1 MGGVVLQALWC
12 QCLVSSEPAP
22 TIFMWAQI
30 YNNKVRNNFG
40 IIGHD
45 SPFYIYFI
53 ILSLAILVNS
63 NTTQMWV
70 QLNIMT
76 E

>member
-1 MGGVVLQALWC
+1 
-12 QCLVSSEPAP
+12 
-22 TIFMWAQI
+22 MWAQI

-76 E
+76 